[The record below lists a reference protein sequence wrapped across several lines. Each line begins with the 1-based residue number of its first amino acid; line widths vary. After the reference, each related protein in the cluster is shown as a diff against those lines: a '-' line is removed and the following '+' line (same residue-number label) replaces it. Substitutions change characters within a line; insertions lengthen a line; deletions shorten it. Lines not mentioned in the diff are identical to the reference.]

1 MAIPTAIAKYKSVQ
15 VTTSSPGEL
24 LLMLF
29 DGLFRFL
36 GEARDAMVAK
46 DATRTGERISRAHAI
61 LEELASSLDS
71 RHAPELCDNLRGIYT
86 FCMGHLVQANVR
98 RDQAL
103 IEQVI
108 KILTPVRDG
117 FREVVQAATKVK

>member
-1 MAIPTAIAKYKSVQ
+1 
-15 VTTSSPGEL
+15 
-24 LLMLF
+24 
-29 DGLFRFL
+29 
-36 GEARDAMVAK
+36 
-46 DATRTGERISRAHAI
+46 
-61 LEELASSLDS
+61 
-71 RHAPELCDNLRGIYT
+71 
-86 FCMGHLVQANVR
+86 MGHLVQANVR